1 MFGHNYKMTN
11 IHAAI
16 LNGQLSRFKEIKNK
30 LLSNFQ
36 EYKKKI
42 NNPFFNFFYSAELQN
57 NILWLN
63 FVLCNSEKFQEN

>member
-42 NNPFFNFFYSAELQN
+42 NNPFF
-57 NILWLN
+57 
-63 FVLCNSEKFQEN
+63 

>member
-36 EYKKKI
+36 EYKKKLI
-42 NNPFFNFFYSAELQN
+42 ILFLIFLQ
-57 NILWLN
+57 
-63 FVLCNSEKFQEN
+63 CRTPE